1 MSPRMLTY
9 LEAEF
14 SEAALQWFLY
24 DVATRFN
31 KPLLFPRW
39 LHNFYYLLTKNKLYS
54 KIISIKIGTSKILW
68 FSWLV
73 ELSQEEEAGSSW
85 EACERSLK
93 YQKWGEGRGVTGAG
107 PQFKGGKCRQCIAA
121 H

>member
-1 MSPRMLTY
+1 MSPRMLIY

-39 LHNFYYLLTKNKLYS
+39 LYNSYYLLTKNKLYS
-54 KIISIKIGTSKILW
+54 KIISIKIGTNKILW

-73 ELSQEEEAGSSW
+73 ELSQEEDAGSSW
-85 EACERSLK
+85 EVC
-93 YQKWGEGRGVTGAG
+93 
-107 PQFKGGKCRQCIAA
+107 
-121 H
+121 